1 VTSPRRARRDG
12 ADDTGGP
19 ANPLAGAT
27 SLRGGVLIA
36 VAVLIGVVLLGKGFD
51 SGFLPSASSD
61 PSDEVATGDDDGGDD
76 GTDDGSTDDT
86 TDDTSSTTPSTHAP
100 AEVRVQALNSTGPQ
114 GSAGAATAALSELGY
129 NVVDGANAADRNAPA
144 TAIYVA
150 AGYEGDALQI
160 ASALGITAAPQAM
173 PVPPPAPAPADA
185 LVVVVLG
192 PDFVPPAA
200 GDTTTSTAS
209 G

>member
-1 VTSPRRARRDG
+1 
-12 ADDTGGP
+12 
-19 ANPLAGAT
+19 
-27 SLRGGVLIA
+27 VLIA
-36 VAVLIGVVLLGKGFD
+36 AAVLIGVVLLGKGFD
-51 SGFLPSASSD
+51 SGFLPSASGD
-61 PSDEVATGDDDGGDD
+61 PSDEVATGDDGDD
-76 GTDDGSTDDT
+76 TTDDTTDDGSTDDT
-86 TDDTSSTTPSTHAP
+86 TATTPSTHAP

-114 GSAGAATAALSELGY
+114 GSAGAATTALSNLGY
-129 NVVDGANAADRNAPA
+129 NVVDGANAADRAAPA

-173 PVPPPAPAPADA
+173 PVPPPAPAPADV

-192 PDFVPPAA
+192 PDFVLPSA
-200 GDTTTSTAS
+200 DTTTSTTA